1 LVEIIVFS
9 RSGEILVPSLKSIL
23 PFWRHPTASG
33 ATPSAPLTEK
43 SDDFGKASS
52 FELQFDRLM
61 DDPEARGN
69 TLFPTGSCR

>member
-23 PFWRHPTASG
+23 PFWRHPMASG
-33 ATPSAPLTEK
+33 ETPPAPLTET

-61 DDPEARGN
+61 DDPEARPN
-69 TLFPTGSCR
+69 TLFPTGNCR